1 MDYITNIDA
10 LSKALIGVMTLGA
23 LVFSFFRW
31 VRPKMKQAASDIRAG
46 RDALVGRDAIY
57 DSTVPGKILVPALP
71 GIGVRMAS
79 TENNLTELTTAVAKL
94 ADNDQRTTDLEHWR
108 AEVDRWRIAVDEG
121 VVERVVTRAESTAA
135 WRAVEAIAAQPAE
148 HDAPLPGL
156 GEN

>member
-108 AEVDRWRIAVDEG
+108 AEVEAWRATVDAQS
-121 VVERVVTRAESTAA
+121 VERVVTRAESAAA
-135 WRAVEAIAAQPAE
+135 WRAVEAVANGTPPE
-148 HDAPLPGL
+148 DVPLPGL

>member
-1 MDYITNIDA
+1 MDFISDIDA
-10 LSKALIGVMTLGA
+10 LSKALIAVMTCGA

-31 VRPKMKQAASDIRAG
+31 VRPGVKQVASDVRAG
-46 RDALVGRDAIY
+46 RDALVGREAIH
-57 DSTVPGKILVPALP
+57 DSITGRELVPALP

-108 AEVDRWRIAVDEG
+108 AEVEAWRATVDAQS
-121 VVERVVTRAESTAA
+121 VERVVTRAESAAA
-135 WRAVEAIAAQPAE
+135 WRAVEAVANGTPPE
-148 HDAPLPGL
+148 DVPLPGL